1 VTAFYLDASAFVK
14 VVVEEPG
21 SAALRRH
28 LARRRA
34 RRVSSA
40 LLRAEALRAVRH
52 LGPEARAAVRTAL
65 RRVDLVAVDD
75 RILDAAGM
83 LEPAILRTLDAVH
96 LATALALGDD
106 LLEILT
112 YDGRMAEGA
121 RLLGL
126 PVLAPA

>member
-1 VTAFYLDASAFVK
+1 M
-14 VVVEEPG
+14 
-21 SAALRRH
+21 
-28 LARRRA
+28 
-34 RRVSSA
+34 SSA

-52 LGPEARAAVRTAL
+52 LGPEARAAVRAGL
-65 RRVDLVAVDD
+65 RRVDLVTVDD

>member
-1 VTAFYLDASAFVK
+1 MT
-14 VVVEEPG
+14 
-21 SAALRRH
+21 
-28 LARRRA
+28 
-34 RRVSSA
+34 
-40 LLRAEALRAVRH
+40 
-52 LGPEARAAVRTAL
+52 
-65 RRVDLVAVDD
+65 VDD